1 MDTKN
6 LPRVKGKFLVSKPL
20 FLGSRLVLG
29 GVYMAIILPFCLIAI
44 TLVHFTCIDG
54 NLSHKDS

>member
-6 LPRVKGKFLVSKPL
+6 PPRVKGKFLVSKPS

-29 GVYMAIILPFCLIAI
+29 GVYVALGELQIIYNTILP
-44 TLVHFTCIDG
+44 T
-54 NLSHKDS
+54 

>member
-6 LPRVKGKFLVSKPL
+6 PPRVKGKFLVSKPL

-29 GVYMAIILPFCLIAI
+29 GVYMAVGDRTTNYIPQYL
-44 TLVHFTCIDG
+44 T
-54 NLSHKDS
+54 NLDAAETMLEE